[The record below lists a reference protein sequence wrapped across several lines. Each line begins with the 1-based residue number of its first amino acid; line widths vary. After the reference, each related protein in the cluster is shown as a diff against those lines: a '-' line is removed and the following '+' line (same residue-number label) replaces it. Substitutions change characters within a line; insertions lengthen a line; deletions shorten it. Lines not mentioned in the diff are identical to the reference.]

1 MNNKLKVLNHQK
13 KEQYISSFLQNIQ
26 KRIEFKNK
34 LKFKNNNT
42 KEEFKMIADDPY
54 AFIKQDYNWL
64 VFNSIGLEQKY
75 SKNDDYASL
84 FITLT
89 LNSQFHTHM
98 QTKTDKI
105 IKNKKY
111 VEGNTINLSYKI
123 LNEFFTSIYRNFKV
137 NGKFEKT
144 EYLRAIEPDKA
155 SFCPH
160 LHAVIFLRKKIVDKF
175 ITYLK
180 NKIKNNTNLGKQYDI
195 KKLDKAEQSSAYLLK
210 YLDKNYKDEEMQQAY
225 YGWRWQNK
233 IRAYTFSKT
242 YLNREIFDKISF
254 HFIKNFYKDDEVVEY
269 FDTNNLYKMI
279 SMFTSINIQTFDV
292 ETGEV
297 VDSKKEAMEDNLF
310 VVNIKRE
317 RQIIDDVY
325 IQKVENLKSLTM
337 YLDTKIIIS
346 QLKNDKLYNSFK
358 YFVFDITNFND
369 LNIENDEF
377 FVLLNQFLDE
387 LRSQKRYL
395 YKVKSYEIY
404 KKAPDNIARYDKVYD
419 KRDWELI
426 ES

>member
-225 YGWRWQNK
+225 YGWRWQNE

>member
-369 LNIENDEF
+369 INI
-377 FVLLNQFLDE
+377 
-387 LRSQKRYL
+387 
-395 YKVKSYEIY
+395 
-404 KKAPDNIARYDKVYD
+404 
-419 KRDWELI
+419 
-426 ES
+426 